1 MSKVKNS
8 IWFLQTLVDSENTT
22 GKYSCLQHPLWEC
35 DEMASN
41 FGFKLQIVELIM
53 QQMHWSR
60 YLDRYVV
67 ESPYLSIYWRGEMF
81 YHWHT
86 NLVDAIIIYV
96 LLICILQV
104 PFILKIMEVNCEHII
119 STAKISTYHIS
130 ISINFLST
138 DKLMWERLKTIL
150 IQLTQNNKT
159 ITFNV
164 SINVDIYL
172 IYTRHEM
179 MGPHTASVAC
189 FIKVILSCS
198 MQ

>member
-1 MSKVKNS
+1 M
-8 IWFLQTLVDSENTT
+8 DSENTT

-35 DEMASN
+35 DGMASN

-53 QQMHWSR
+53 QQVHWSR
-60 YLDRYVV
+60 YSDRYVV
-67 ESPYLSIYWRGEMF
+67 ESSYLSNYDYWRGEMF
-81 YHWHT
+81 YHWHA

-96 LLICILQV
+96 LLIWCIFQV
-104 PFILKIMEVNCEHII
+104 PFLRKIMEVNCEHII
-119 STAKISTYHIS
+119 STAKISTYHTS

-179 MGPHTASVAC
+179 MGPLHCISS
-189 FIKVILSCS
+189 LL
-198 MQ
+198 